1 MMNNRSTL
9 EILVFATN
17 IHSTEQINRVLEKL
31 LIHPGIKQAN
41 FDLEDIDKILRV
53 VSCGITEKE
62 VEEILQTLN
71 IQCLALV

>member
-1 MMNNRSTL
+1 MNNRSTL